1 MRAVGPIVGLVIA
14 LGGGYFVF
22 QRSAS
27 GGSSQ
32 VPPREQIGTLAIR
45 QRLVT
50 IGESEQQYLAT
61 HGTYA
66 TLEELARED
75 LLPTG
80 TDLHG
85 YSLSSTAP
93 SGGGFTITARPTEE
107 THTDWPTLEITQGMQ
122 VTVR

>member
-1 MRAVGPIVGLVIA
+1 MRAVGPVVGLVIA
-14 LGGGYFVF
+14 LGAGFVVF

-27 GGSSQ
+27 RGSGQ
-32 VPPREQIGTLAIR
+32 MQPREQIGTVAIR

-61 HGTYA
+61 HGAYA
-66 TLEELARED
+66 TLEELAGDD

-80 TDLHG
+80 ADLHG
-85 YSLSSTAP
+85 YSLSGAL

-107 THTDWPTLEITQGMQ
+107 NQTDWPTLEITQGMQ